1 MVGIQFFLFGTI
13 FTRGAAAVAR
23 FERVQIQV
31 HNANARVFPW
41 PKKLKKGRKP

>member
-1 MVGIQFFLFGTI
+1 MGGIRFFLFGMI
-13 FTRGAAAVAR
+13 FMRGAAAVAR

-31 HNANARVFPW
+31 RNAGARVFPW